1 MKTKHYLLIVF
12 AAFLLF
18 FQGSCEKDEDG
29 CPIYKLPEATKTG
42 ENTFGCMIN
51 DNVFVP
57 RAAISL
63 FAPAPKKFSYN
74 EETGDIYFF
83 MSFFADDLDY
93 QCGFPD
99 ITFKMEAYEVFSTG
113 EVEKGK
119 YWATISYYPVQYESG
134 KGYQYN
140 NNLPDLSAKLE
151 ITKLDTIEN
160 IISGIFQF
168 EAYRS
173 INNYNPE
180 DKLFVTEGRFDF
192 TYNQDGSRVEG
203 YSN

>member
-1 MKTKHYLLIVF
+1 MKTKHLFLIAFAALLI
-12 AAFLLF
+12 F

-29 CPIYKLPEATKTG
+29 CPIYKLPEATQTG

-63 FAPAPKKFSYN
+63 FAPKPKAFLYN
-74 EETGDIYFF
+74 EETGKLYFYIIF
-83 MSFFADDLDY
+83 AADDLDY
-93 QCGFPD
+93 QCGFPK
-99 ITFKMEAYEVFSTG
+99 ITFHMEAYEVYSTG

-119 YWATISYYPVQYESG
+119 YWARISIYPVQYEPRKS
-134 KGYQYN
+134 YRYN

-151 ITKLDTIEN
+151 ITKLNKAEN
-160 IISGIFQF
+160 IISGIFRF
-168 EAYRS
+168 ETYRA
-173 INNYNPE
+173 ITDYDPN
-180 DKLFVTEGRFDF
+180 DKLYVTEGRFDF
-192 TYNQDGSRVEG
+192 TYNQDGSLVEG